1 MPALTD
7 ANLAY
12 KIMCSLEF
20 TSIHSKIKGCDIYP
34 DFSKI
39 SKFIE
44 IYKNP
49 RKTPKNFNKYVF
61 PTIPTFFQ
69 KLFIYID

>member
-20 TSIHSKIKGCDIYP
+20 ISIHSKIKGCDIYP
-34 DFSKI
+34 ISQKSQKI
-39 SKFIE
+39 LKNQKFLE
-44 IYKNP
+44 KP
-49 RKTPKNFNKYVF
+49 
-61 PTIPTFFQ
+61 
-69 KLFIYID
+69 